1 VSVALTVRISAMPRE
16 SSSEDVST
24 FIVVRRMRIVTSTVV
39 DSRSGELVA
48 VAVGGGDA
56 RGRR

>member
-1 VSVALTVRISAMPRE
+1 MPRW

-24 FIVVRRMRIVTSTVV
+24 FIFVRRMRIVTTTFV
-39 DSRSGELVA
+39 DNRSGDLVA

-56 RGRR
+56 RGRW